1 MSATRLTSAPIPSAA
16 ARPIVRNLL
25 SRSPAFIAL
34 PPEKRRSIA
43 HNTARV
49 AAFLIDPHG
58 LMKRE
63 FKAPLLAGV
72 VAGVVTGVL
81 AGAVTGVV
89 AGVAARDAKKKNV
102 PRDSAA
108 QTPNLRFVQ
117 MSSAAMDNL
126 VQAVNFPTFVNDLIN
141 GVFGAIVDASI
152 QQMEAYAALIS
163 AVAKSV
169 DEFVAH
175 TISPACARCAL
186 TASFPD
192 LFRADRVGPP
202 AKPLAAVDCRRVAEA
217 IGLRAPLGDLRVAA
231 ERRRLVEA
239 TRRRLAR
246 NRQQLLAT
254 QVMMG
259 INRIVVTD
267 GKT

>member
-1 MSATRLTSAPIPSAA
+1 MSATRLTSAPILSAA

-49 AAFLIDPHG
+49 AAFLVDPHG

-72 VAGVVTGVL
+72 VAG
-81 AGAVTGVV
+81 AV

-108 QTPNLRFVQ
+108 QTPNLSFVQ

-126 VQAVNFPTFVNDLIN
+126 VHAVNFPTFVNDLIN

-163 AVAKSV
+163 AVANSV

-202 AKPLAAVDCRRVAEA
+202 AKPLAAVDCMRVAEA

>member
-1 MSATRLTSAPIPSAA
+1 MSATRFSSGPIPSAA
-16 ARPIVRNLL
+16 ARPIVRTLL

-49 AAFLIDPHG
+49 AAFLVDPHG

-72 VAGVVTGVL
+72 V

-163 AVAKSV
+163 AVANSV